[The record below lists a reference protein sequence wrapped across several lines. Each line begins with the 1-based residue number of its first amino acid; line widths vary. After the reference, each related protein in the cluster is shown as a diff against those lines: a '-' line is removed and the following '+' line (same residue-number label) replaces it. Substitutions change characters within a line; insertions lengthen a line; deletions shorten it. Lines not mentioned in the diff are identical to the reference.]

1 MNDVSLFPKH
11 VSNIEK
17 KGQNKFNK
25 KKADQG
31 NNKNAPQEVLELN
44 QWLPEFLMAVFCTI
58 FCMWPDHW
66 VAENNFL
73 TQVLTKDYD
82 WQTSNGS

>member
-1 MNDVSLFPKH
+1 MTHSMNDVSLFPKH

-31 NNKNAPQEVLELN
+31 NNKKAPHKVPELN
-44 QWLPEFLMAVFCTI
+44 
-58 FCMWPDHW
+58 H
-66 VAENNFL
+66 
-73 TQVLTKDYD
+73 
-82 WQTSNGS
+82 

>member
-1 MNDVSLFPKH
+1 MAHSMNDVSLFPKH

-31 NNKNAPQEVLELN
+31 NNKNAPQRVPELN
-44 QWLPEFLMAVFCTI
+44 Q
-58 FCMWPDHW
+58 
-66 VAENNFL
+66 
-73 TQVLTKDYD
+73 
-82 WQTSNGS
+82 

>member
-1 MNDVSLFPKH
+1 MKHSMNDVSLFPKY

-31 NNKNAPQEVLELN
+31 NNKNAQEVQVLN
-44 QWLPEFLMAVFCTI
+44 Q
-58 FCMWPDHW
+58 
-66 VAENNFL
+66 
-73 TQVLTKDYD
+73 
-82 WQTSNGS
+82 